1 MAIPKVRDVMKE
13 VLVTVRDNEP
23 LINVIRIMHDK
34 NIGSMIVTNEE
45 DKVLGVFTERDL
57 VRLIANN
64 VDLSSLTIGDVM
76 TRNVIVVEP
85 DASLIKAVHMMAK
98 HNIRHLPVVDED
110 GKIMGIISIR
120 DTAIAL
126 ARLLVD
132 MNIEGL
138 ATEEE
143 ISMIKEIISADIDE
157 GRGL

>member
-64 VDLSSLTIGDVM
+64 ADLSSLTIGDVM